1 MTQPAGWYHAEG
13 DPEGTHRYWDGD
25 QWVGEPRAVAATPPP
40 PPGAG
45 YGAAAAGT
53 GQIVELDQIGYWK
66 RELEKWNDFD
76 GRARRA
82 EYWWFTAVNVGI
94 SFLIAIIGGVIGLNF
109 LDDLYSLVVFVPSL
123 AVGCRRLH
131 DIGRSGWWQLLI
143 FVPVIGWIVLIVF
156 AVTDSKPEANQYGTS
171 PKYG

>member
-13 DPEGTHRYWDGD
+13 DPQGTQRYWDGS
-25 QWVGEPRAVAATPPP
+25 QWVGEPQAVASTPPP

-45 YGAAAAGT
+45 YGAAAGT
-53 GQIVELDQIGYWK
+53 GEIIELEPLDYWK
-66 RELEKWNDFD
+66 RALNQWNIFE

-82 EYWWFTAVNVGI
+82 EYWWFTAVNIGI
-94 SFLIAIIGGVIGLNF
+94 GFVIAIIGAVIGLSF
-109 LDDLYSLVVFVPSL
+109 LDDLFNLVILVPSL

-143 FVPVIGWIVLIVF
+143 LVPVIGWIVLLVF
-156 AVTDSKPEANQYGTS
+156 AVSDSKPEPNQYGRS